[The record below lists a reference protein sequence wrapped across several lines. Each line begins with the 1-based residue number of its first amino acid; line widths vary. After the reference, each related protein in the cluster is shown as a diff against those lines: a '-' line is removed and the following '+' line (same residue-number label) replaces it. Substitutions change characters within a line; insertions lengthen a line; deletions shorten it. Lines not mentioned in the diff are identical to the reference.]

1 MARKFIRRYLP
12 HPHAIRDHK
21 SLRMLSTR
29 LHDPNL
35 WHLNRHSVSTAMF
48 VGVFVA
54 FIPLPLQMLIAAAA
68 AIMLRCNV
76 ALAVV
81 LVWITNPLTMPPIY
95 YATYRLGAQMLGLR
109 PQASDCELS
118 LNWLEHQMSVIWQ
131 PLLLGSFS
139 TGLVLGTLAFI
150 LTRLAWRIGVQLKWR
165 QRQRE
170 RRDAKRDHS

>member
-1 MARKFIRRYLP
+1 MARKFFRRYLP

-48 VGVFVA
+48 VGVFLA
-54 FIPLPLQMLIAAAA
+54 FIPLPLQMLFAAAA

-76 ALAVV
+76 ALAVA
-81 LVWITNPLTMPPIY
+81 LVWITNPLTMTPIY
-95 YATYRLGAQMLGLR
+95 YATYRLGARMLGLH
-109 PQASDCELS
+109 PQASNFELS

-131 PLLLGSFS
+131 PLLLGSVS
-139 TGLVLGTLAFI
+139 AGLVLGTLAFI
-150 LTRLAWRIGVQLKWR
+150 LTRLAWRIAVQLKWR
-165 QRQRE
+165 QRQSA
-170 RRDAKRDHS
+170 RRGTKRDHS